1 MVKKQNLDW
10 LKKWYNLT
18 MAETSELMELGK
30 KYKYVFDALYDRVI
44 ELGKEIKKRD
54 NRG

>member
-18 MAETSELMELGK
+18 MAETSELMELK
-30 KYKYVFDALYDRVI
+30 ERYKDIFYSLYDRII

-54 NRG
+54 K